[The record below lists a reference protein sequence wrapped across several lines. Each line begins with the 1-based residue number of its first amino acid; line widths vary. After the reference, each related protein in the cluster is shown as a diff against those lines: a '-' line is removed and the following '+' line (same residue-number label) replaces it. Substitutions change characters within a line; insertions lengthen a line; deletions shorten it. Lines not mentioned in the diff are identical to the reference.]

1 VLPIYSVAD
10 EVCRSLKD
18 GNVVLQAEPGAGKS
32 TGLPLV
38 ILDSG
43 ISGKILMLEP
53 RRLAARN
60 VATRLA
66 SQLGE
71 PLGQRIGLRMRGL
84 TVSSKNTQLEVVTE
98 GVLTRILQSNPLLDG
113 ISLVIF
119 DEFHERSLH
128 ADLGLALCLDVQREV
143 REDLRLLLMSA
154 TLDGDAL
161 CSHLGVR
168 SPVSCEVRQH
178 PVEIKWHSPGRADLL
193 QAAAQ
198 LTVKAINAHSG
209 DVLVFLPG
217 VAEIEKVARLLND
230 KLPSNA
236 ALHRLH
242 RGVNTQAQTDATAAN
257 RDTENK
263 RRIILSTSIAETSLT
278 IDGVSIV
285 IDSGVERR
293 SRMDTSSGIER
304 LETVMA
310 SKASATQRA
319 GRAGR
324 TKAGVCYRLWS
335 EESHATRAANWQ
347 AEILR
352 ADLSS
357 LLVEA
362 GQWGVTDINALP
374 WIEAPPHSAIENA
387 KSLLGLLNVWGE
399 DGLTTHGRSVSE
411 LPVDPRIGHML
422 LWAAEK
428 GSASQAARLAALLE
442 DMPRQ
447 STADLS
453 TVLNRLSS
461 SHKRRAN
468 QLAAMLQVTGAQN
481 EIDPAV
487 LLARAYPDRIAK
499 RRSGGPSTHDV
510 RYQLGG
516 GSGAVLHEND
526 PLTQSEYI
534 VVASLG
540 GSGKEARIFSAI
552 SLDLAHLLEWC
563 GDLCQTRD
571 VVHWDEKQ
579 ERVVAEQQQLV
590 GALVIESK
598 QITNINSDLR
608 AAALISGVRRKGL
621 NCLNWTEDT
630 REWQARVLRMRA
642 LEGEDTS
649 YPSVDDEALLAEL
662 ETWLQ
667 PYLINVSSLKAVR
680 QIDLMS
686 VLGSLI
692 DYSQQQKMDSWL
704 PKTFKVPSGAQHKLR
719 YSDDGNPVLAVK
731 LQEMFGCRE
740 NPSVAGGR
748 LPLKVE
754 LLSPARRP
762 VQVTEDLGNFWHNS
776 YPDVKKDLA
785 GRYPKHPWPDDP
797 LNATATAYTKPRK
810 RK

>member
-1 VLPIYSVAD
+1 
-10 EVCRSLKD
+10 
-18 GNVVLQAEPGAGKS
+18 
-32 TGLPLV
+32 
-38 ILDSG
+38 
-43 ISGKILMLEP
+43 
-53 RRLAARN
+53 
-60 VATRLA
+60 
-66 SQLGE
+66 
-71 PLGQRIGLRMRGL
+71 
-84 TVSSKNTQLEVVTE
+84 
-98 GVLTRILQSNPLLDG
+98 
-113 ISLVIF
+113 
-119 DEFHERSLH
+119 
-128 ADLGLALCLDVQREV
+128 
-143 REDLRLLLMSA
+143 
-154 TLDGDAL
+154 
-161 CSHLGVR
+161 
-168 SPVSCEVRQH
+168 
-178 PVEIKWHSPGRADLL
+178 
-193 QAAAQ
+193 
-198 LTVKAINAHSG
+198 
-209 DVLVFLPG
+209 
-217 VAEIEKVARLLND
+217 
-230 KLPSNA
+230 
-236 ALHRLH
+236 
-242 RGVNTQAQTDATAAN
+242 
-257 RDTENK
+257 
-263 RRIILSTSIAETSLT
+263 
-278 IDGVSIV
+278 
-285 IDSGVERR
+285 
-293 SRMDTSSGIER
+293 
-304 LETVMA
+304 
-310 SKASATQRA
+310 
-319 GRAGR
+319 
-324 TKAGVCYRLWS
+324 
-335 EESHATRAANWQ
+335 
-347 AEILR
+347 
-352 ADLSS
+352 
-357 LLVEA
+357 
-362 GQWGVTDINALP
+362 
-374 WIEAPPHSAIENA
+374 
-387 KSLLGLLNVWGE
+387 
-399 DGLTTHGRSVSE
+399 
-411 LPVDPRIGHML
+411 
-422 LWAAEK
+422 
-428 GSASQAARLAALLE
+428 
-442 DMPRQ
+442 
-447 STADLS
+447 
-453 TVLNRLSS
+453 
-461 SHKRRAN
+461 
-468 QLAAMLQVTGAQN
+468 MLQVTGAQN

-704 PKTFKVPSGAQHKLR
+704 PKTYKVPSGAQHKLR